1 MTFSRYRLWQRS
13 HLLPSTD
20 SFCSSNSQSLL
31 PRAYATGANSHF
43 VSLSFQSVT
52 NCPDCKSFVLKF
64 MQHAGGGAC
73 VYPLSSFPQVSPLVT
88 RHSPLTHAE
97 STLAD
102 TPQLLE
108 NATTLSLLECA
119 LTEVSVLNPFRMNTY
134 KKTGEGVLLCSH
146 PLPSER
152 LAQAHRIIAQ
162 EHWEDRKSQRPF
174 RVEYEVHNGKF
185 AK

>member
-1 MTFSRYRLWQRS
+1 MIFSRYRLWQRS

-119 LTEVSVLNPFRMNTY
+119 LTEVSVLSPFRMNTY
-134 KKTGEGVLLCSH
+134 KKNGGGGAALLSSAAVRAAGAGPSH
-146 PLPSER
+146 
-152 LAQAHRIIAQ
+152 HRPGTLGRSQIAAAVS
-162 EHWEDRKSQRPF
+162 R
-174 RVEYEVHNGKF
+174 GI
-185 AK
+185 